1 MRISDWSSDVCSSD
15 LQADDAATMSQLA
28 SELTYLSRSVDA
40 QLLEEPAV
48 SALSDNELLARSTEH
63 DPALLS
69 PFKEYEL
76 RVLRSGT
83 AAALLVCTKD
93 AARGVLEDAGCTASL
108 DNPLWKQPDAP
119 CAFTINT
126 SEVRSE
132 EHTSEHQS

>member
-1 MRISDWSSDVCSSD
+1 MRAALTLIVLLAAGCAR
-15 LQADDAATMSQLA
+15 LGQADDAATMSQLA

-93 AARGVLEDAGCTASL
+93 AARGVLEDAGCTARL
-108 DNPLWKQPDAP
+108 DNPLDRKS
-119 CAFTINT
+119 TRLN
-126 SEVRSE
+126 SS
-132 EHTSEHQS
+132 H